1 MMPAVNQGCETYC
14 KSPTGFRMAAFH
26 SPSLQQPFVPAQH
39 VCTQAC
45 QSPAFLLQ
53 EVSRGGGPAVCIHIM
68 HTENPHPSH
77 FTMSFKQTPQ
87 VLHTFIQTELAH
99 SGACSAMK
107 EHLPWVA
114 GDTGSQ

>member
-14 KSPTGFRMAAFH
+14 KSPIGFRMAAFD

-53 EVSRGGGPAVCIHIM
+53 KVGRGEDRPFVSTSR
-68 HTENPHPSH
+68 TQNPH
-77 FTMSFKQTPQ
+77 
-87 VLHTFIQTELAH
+87 
-99 SGACSAMK
+99 
-107 EHLPWVA
+107 HLISP
-114 GDTGSQ
+114 